1 MKCNPIQWNDQTFF
15 SSSGQQWPGIQS
27 GAGQKLRDFGD
38 EHDLQETKAPA
49 KFQEKHPTPGG
60 GGVL

>member
-15 SSSGQQWPGIQS
+15 SSSGPQWPGIQS

-38 EHDLQETKAPA
+38 EHDLQEPKAPA
-49 KFQEKHPTPGG
+49 KFQEKHPT
-60 GGVL
+60 